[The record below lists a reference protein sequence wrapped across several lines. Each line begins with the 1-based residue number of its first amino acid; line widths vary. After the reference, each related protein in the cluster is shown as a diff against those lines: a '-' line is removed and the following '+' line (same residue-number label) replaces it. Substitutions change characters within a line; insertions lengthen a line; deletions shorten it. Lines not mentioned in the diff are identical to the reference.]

1 MMMMMMATATTAL
14 VDFFFFDTFLLYLS
28 DLCDKIRFWMCFIGE
43 LLRLKKLKHKV
54 DQKKSGSFK
63 GGSPEGLSGSWI
75 SLV

>member
-1 MMMMMMATATTAL
+1 MMMMMATATTAL
-14 VDFFFFDTFLLYLS
+14 VDFFLTLSLLYLS